1 MTGIFLTGKSK
12 NNLANLIVSVL
23 ELIVD
28 CISILLLLDV
38 PKANCFVVRF
48 IVSILVLQ
56 SS

>member
-12 NNLANLIVSVL
+12 NNLVNLIVSVL
-23 ELIVD
+23 DLIVD
-28 CISILLLLDV
+28 GISIILQLDV
-38 PKANCFVVRF
+38 PKANCSVVRY